1 MKLGSD
7 EATERFRAEL
17 RAWLE
22 AQQPGAA
29 EMRAEPNL
37 SSAHLPGW
45 ARAWQKRLFEAGWLV
60 PGWPPELGG
69 RDATPVQQLVY
80 FEEFARI
87 PVMRSYNIQGLTIVA
102 PSIRDYGDAWQQER
116 FVLPTLRAEI
126 AWCLGMSEP
135 GAGSDL
141 AGLSTRAELRGDHW
155 VVTGQKIWTSGAQH
169 ADFCFCFVRTNPQAP
184 KHRGISV
191 LIVDMRS
198 RGLDVRPLPDLTDP
212 ARADFNQVYFDGV
225 EVPRQHLVGREGGGW
240 EISTGSLAHERGML
254 WTTQVARIEQRL
266 EGLVA
271 LGAAAGLDGRPR
283 AERRAL
289 SRPLGGAL
297 DRRSGAQVHGLPR
310 LREGGARPRR
320 AGAFADEAA
329 RQRART
335 GDLPVRGGG
344 AGPRLARPRLGAP
357 RRGRLARELPRLA
370 RLPAHV
376 RQHDRGRDLR
386 DPAQHHRAAR
396 ARAAAELLGREG
408 DVAG

>member
-29 EMRAEPNL
+29 EMRAEPNR

-212 ARADFNQVYFDGV
+212 AHADFNQVYFDGV

-240 EISTGSLAHERGML
+240 EISTPRSPTSRGML

-271 LGAAAGLDGRPR
+271 LGASAGLDGRPR
-283 AERRAL
+283 AGDARFRDRLAALWIDGQALKFMGYRGFAKVARGRAAPEHSVMKLLGSELEQEICLFAAEAQGPASLDLAWERHAEDASLASYPASLDYLRTFGNTIA
-289 SRPLGGAL
+289 GGTSEIQ
-297 DRRSGAQVHGLPR
+297 RNIIAQRVLGLPR
-310 LREGGARPRR
+310 S
-320 AGAFADEAA
+320 
-329 RQRART
+329 
-335 GDLPVRGGG
+335 
-344 AGPRLARPRLGAP
+344 
-357 RRGRLARELPRLA
+357 
-370 RLPAHV
+370 
-376 RQHDRGRDLR
+376 
-386 DPAQHHRAAR
+386 
-396 ARAAAELLGREG
+396 
-408 DVAG
+408 

>member
-22 AQQPGAA
+22 AHQPGAA
-29 EMRAEPNL
+29 EMRAEPFL

-45 ARAWQKRLFEAGWLV
+45 ARAWQRRLFDAGWLV

-102 PSIRDYGDAWQQER
+102 PSIRDYGDAWQQQR

-141 AGLSTRAELRGDHW
+141 AALSTRAELRGDRW
-155 VVTGQKIWTSGAQH
+155 VVTGQKVWTSGAQH
-169 ADFCFCFVRTNPQAP
+169 ADFCFCFVRTDPKAP
-184 KHRGISV
+184 KHQGISV

-225 EVPRQHLVGREGGGW
+225 EVPREHLVGREGGGW

-254 WTTQVARIEQRL
+254 WTMQVARIEQRL
-266 EGLVA
+266 EQLVA
-271 LGAAAGLDGRPR
+271 LGASAGPDGRPR
-283 AERRAL
+283 AEDARFRDRLAALWIDGQALKFMGYRGFAKVARGRAAPEHSL
-289 SRPLGGAL
+289 MKLLGSELEQEICLFAAEAQGPAAL
-297 DRRSGAQVHGLPR
+297 DLAWERHAEDASLAKYPASLDYLRSFGNTIAGGTSQIQRNIIAQRVLGLPR
-310 LREGGARPRR
+310 G
-320 AGAFADEAA
+320 
-329 RQRART
+329 
-335 GDLPVRGGG
+335 
-344 AGPRLARPRLGAP
+344 
-357 RRGRLARELPRLA
+357 
-370 RLPAHV
+370 
-376 RQHDRGRDLR
+376 
-386 DPAQHHRAAR
+386 
-396 ARAAAELLGREG
+396 
-408 DVAG
+408 

>member
-7 EATERFRAEL
+7 ETTERFRAEL

-22 AQQPGAA
+22 AHQPGAA
-29 EMRAEPNL
+29 EMRAEPFL
-37 SSAHLPGW
+37 SSAHLPAW
-45 ARAWQKRLFEAGWLV
+45 ARAWQKRLFDAGWLV
-60 PGWPPELGG
+60 PGWPPALGG

-126 AWCLGMSEP
+126 TWCLGMSEP

-141 AGLSTRAELRGDHW
+141 AGLSTRAELRSDHW

-169 ADFCFCFVRTNPQAP
+169 ADFCFCFLRTNPRAP

-225 EVPRQHLVGREGGGW
+225 EVPREHLVGREGGGW

-254 WTTQVARIEQRL
+254 WTMQVARIEQRL
-266 EGLVA
+266 EALVA
-271 LGAAAGLDGRPR
+271 LGATPGLDGRPR
-283 AERRAL
+283 AGDARFRDRLAALWIDGQALKFMGYRGFAKVARGRAAPEHSL
-289 SRPLGGAL
+289 MKLLGSELEQEICLFAAEVQGAAAL
-297 DRRSGAQVHGLPR
+297 DLAWERHAEDASLAKYPASLDYLRSFSNTIAGGTSEIQRNIIAQRVLGLPR
-310 LREGGARPRR
+310 S
-320 AGAFADEAA
+320 
-329 RQRART
+329 
-335 GDLPVRGGG
+335 
-344 AGPRLARPRLGAP
+344 
-357 RRGRLARELPRLA
+357 
-370 RLPAHV
+370 
-376 RQHDRGRDLR
+376 
-386 DPAQHHRAAR
+386 
-396 ARAAAELLGREG
+396 
-408 DVAG
+408 